1 MGLLYVVKKKGS
13 THVAIVVCG
22 GGAAVDY
29 VNSNRTAKA
38 REPSNLFDGLLTD
51 RLTNNRINSAIGTE
65 MKPESNDLLIYYII
79 WSERLLINFFKRQ
92 LKLLALLQLCFLL
105 VVVVSQFVK
114 LS

>member
-29 VNSNRTAKA
+29 VNTNRTAKA
-38 REPSNLFDGLLTD
+38 SREPSNLFDGLLTD

-79 WSERLLINFFKRQ
+79 
-92 LKLLALLQLCFLL
+92 
-105 VVVVSQFVK
+105 
-114 LS
+114 